1 MRYWDNT
8 GRYEAE
14 AAQLQEMIPAM
25 GQCNTYKGE
34 VWRATTKIYWDYF
47 NNGFGNTW
55 TAPAAFLMDHVKMPE
70 SVKSMLYACANGNMG
85 NDQYE
90 TEIELMVDTVIVAL
104 RDVEDRANS
113 VDMWEWPI
121 SYKHRFEEVNYDDE
135 DDYYDEDEEAYE
147 Y

>member
-25 GQCNTYKGE
+25 GQCDTHKGE

-55 TAPAAFLMDHVKMPE
+55 TAPAAFLMDHVKMPIN
-70 SVKSMLYACANGNMG
+70 VKSMLYACAKGNRG

-90 TEIELMVDTVIVAL
+90 TEIELMVDTVIEAL
-104 RDVEDRANS
+104 RDVEDRPNS
-113 VDMWEWPI
+113 VDMWQWPV
-121 SYKHRFEEVNYDDE
+121 SYNHKF
-135 DDYYDEDEEAYE
+135 EDEYYEEDEYE
-147 Y
+147 YYEEEYEY